1 MGGERMYC
9 KYCGVKLPENSKFC
23 ISCGKKIDDGVAPV
37 EYYAQ
42 PIAAPEAPPV
52 YEDFKVS
59 EVPESPVSPEPKPEP
74 KEDSEGNGCAWLF
87 IISFSVVILFII
99 VAALSGNGD
108 SDNAQQAASATVS
121 TTAGVQKETPPPEVP
136 LTPREQEIKAAF
148 EEKGGLN
155 CIEQTIKKQLKNPN
169 TAHFTHDKTSWK
181 AHNAIFTGSG
191 TVTYKNAK
199 SNNVTEPFTVTV
211 IMTTKSFFSLYVKLG
226 DTISV
231 NNVKSVNSLGL
242 ATKSGSSI
250 FGVGQSNYIFDKDD
264 GDLIAVYDKDS
275 EKMTLDEYNR
285 IKSGMGYDEV
295 TEIVGSYGTE
305 MARSEIAGYQSFVV
319 TWDGVGSLGANAS
332 LTFSNGKLYA
342 KAQLGLQ

>member
-1 MGGERMYC
+1 MYC

-23 ISCGKKIDDGVAPV
+23 ISCGKKVNDGVAPV
-37 EYYAQ
+37 DYYAQ

-52 YEDFKVS
+52 SEDFEVP
-59 EVPESPVSPEPKPEP
+59 EVPESPVSLEPKPEP
-74 KEDSEGNGCAWLF
+74 KEESESNGCAWLF
-87 IISFSVVILFII
+87 ISFCVFII
-99 VAALSGNGD
+99 IIIIVSALSGGD
-108 SDNAQQAASATVS
+108 GDLDAAQQTASATVS
-121 TTAGVQKETPPPEVP
+121 ATAEVQKEAPPPEVP
-136 LTPREQEIKAAF
+136 LTPREQEIRAAF
-148 EEKGGLN
+148 EDNALY
-155 CIEQTIKKQLKNPN
+155 CIEITIKKQLKNPV

-181 AHNAIFTGSG
+181 VHNAIFTGSG

-199 SNNVTEPFTVTV
+199 SNTVTEPFTVTV

-231 NNVKSVNSLGL
+231 NNVKAVNSLGL

-275 EKMTLDEYNR
+275 EKITLDEYNR

-305 MARSEIAGYQSFVV
+305 MARSEIAGYQSFIVS
-319 TWDGVGSLGANAS
+319 WDGIGSLGANANV
-332 LTFSNGKLYA
+332 TFSNGKVYA

>member
-1 MGGERMYC
+1 MYC
-9 KYCGVKLPENSKFC
+9 KHCGVKLPEDSKFC
-23 ISCGKKIDDGVAPV
+23 ISCGKKISDGVAPV
-37 EYYAQ
+37 EYYGE
-42 PIAAPEAPPV
+42 PIAVPEAPQVPD
-52 YEDFKVS
+52 DFEVP
-59 EVPESPVSPEPKPEP
+59 EVPESPVSPEPEPEP
-74 KEDSEGNGCAWLF
+74 EENSESNGCAWLF
-87 IISFSVVILFII
+87 IISFFVIIFFII
-99 VAALSGNGD
+99 VSALNGGD
-108 SDNAQQAASATVS
+108 GDLDAAQQAASATAS
-121 TTAGVQKETPPPEVP
+121 ATAEVQKEAPPPEVP

-181 AHNAIFTGSG
+181 AHNALFTGSG

-226 DTISV
+226 ETISV
-231 NNVKSVNSLGL
+231 NNVKAVNSLGL

-275 EKMTLDEYNR
+275 DKMTLDEYNR

-305 MARSEIAGYQSFVV
+305 MARSEIAGYQSFIVS
-319 TWDGVGSLGANAS
+319 WDGVGSLGANANV
-332 LTFSNGKLYA
+332 TFSSGKVYA

>member
-1 MGGERMYC
+1 MYC

-42 PIAAPEAPPV
+42 PIAAPEAPQVP
-52 YEDFKVS
+52 EDFQVS
-59 EVPESPVSPEPKPEP
+59 EVYEAPEVYAAPVPPEPEP
-74 KEDSEGNGCAWLF
+74 KEDSESNGCAWLF
-87 IISFSVVILFII
+87 IISFVIVILIII
-99 VAALSGNGD
+99 VAALSGGD
-108 SDNAQQAASATVS
+108 GDLDETQKAASATVS
-121 TTAGVQKETPPPEVP
+121 TAAEVQKEAPPPEPP
-136 LTPREQEIKAAF
+136 LTPREQEIRAVF
-148 EEKGGLN
+148 EDNALY
-155 CIEQTIKKQLKNPN
+155 CIEKTIKKQLKNPD

-191 TVTYKNAK
+191 TTTYKNAK
-199 SNNVTEPFTVTV
+199 SNTVTEPFTVTV

-231 NNVKSVNSLGL
+231 NDVKGVNSLGL
-242 ATKSGSSI
+242 ATKYGSSI
-250 FGVGQSNYIFDKDD
+250 FGVEQSNYIFGKDD
-264 GDLIAVYDKDS
+264 VDLIAVYDKDS
-275 EKMTLDEYNR
+275 DKITLDEYNR

-305 MARSEIAGYQSFVV
+305 MARSEIAGYQTFIVS
-319 TWDGVGSLGANAS
+319 WDGIGSLGANANV
-332 LTFSNGKLYA
+332 TFSSGKVYA

>member
-1 MGGERMYC
+1 MYC
-9 KYCGVKLPENSKFC
+9 KYCGVKLPDNSKFC
-23 ISCGKKIDDGVAPV
+23 ISCGKMLSDGVEPV
-37 EYYAQ
+37 ENYAQ
-42 PIAAPEAPPV
+42 PTAAPEAPQVP
-52 YEDFKVS
+52 EDFK
-59 EVPESPVSPEPKPEP
+59 VPESPVSPEPKA
-74 KEDSEGNGCAWLF
+74 DSESNGCAWLF
-87 IISFSVVILFII
+87 LISFIVIFIYI
-99 VAALSGNGD
+99 IGSALSGGGGD
-108 SDNAQQAASATVS
+108 LDDAQKAASAAVS
-121 TTAGVQKETPPPEVP
+121 TAGEVQKEAPPPEVP
-136 LTPREQEIKAAF
+136 LTPREQEIKAVF

-155 CIEQTIKKQLKNPN
+155 CIEKTIKKELKNPD

-199 SNNVTEPFTVTV
+199 SNTVTEPFTVTV

-231 NNVKSVNSLGL
+231 NDVKAVNSLGL
-242 ATKSGSSI
+242 VTKSGTSI

-275 EKMTLDEYNR
+275 ENITLDEYNR
-285 IKSGMGYDEV
+285 IKSGMSYDEV

-332 LTFSNGKLYA
+332 FTFSNGKLYA